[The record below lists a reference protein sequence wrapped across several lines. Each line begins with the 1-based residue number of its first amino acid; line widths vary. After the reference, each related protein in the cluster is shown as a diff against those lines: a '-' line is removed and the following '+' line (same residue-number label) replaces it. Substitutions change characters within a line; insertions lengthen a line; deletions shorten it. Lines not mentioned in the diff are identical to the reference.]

1 MNCRQ
6 YPDAI
11 QELADG
17 TLGPVRRAELQTH
30 LDQCDACRALAA
42 DLQKIH
48 RAAASL
54 DAVAPPAHV
63 WLQIAGRL
71 RQEGRVTDT
80 VQPRRHMALLAI
92 AATLL
97 LAVAGSLYVLL
108 PRAGQP
114 GSPVASAPGDAA
126 RAGDAAAGS
135 GGAAGN
141 APEADP
147 VQSVG
152 ESFRLA
158 EQHLQEGIAKLQ
170 EAAKSDPN
178 VIDPQTSATLQKNLA
193 IIDQA
198 ISESRAALNSEPQSA
213 PARDSLFEALRQK
226 VTLLQ
231 NTIALMNEMRKGNSA
246 GAAQILDGGN
256 KS

>member
-1 MNCRQ
+1 MNCSH
-6 YPDAI
+6 YTEAI
-11 QELADG
+11 QELAEG

-30 LDQCDACRALAA
+30 LDQCDDCRALAA
-42 DLQKIH
+42 DLQKIR
-48 RAAASL
+48 RAAESL
-54 DAVAPPAHV
+54 ETVRPPEHV

-71 RQEGRVTDT
+71 RQEGRVAEAPPARSH
-80 VQPRRHMALLAI
+80 QFAIFAL

-97 LAVAGSLYVLL
+97 LAIAGSLYLL
-108 PRAGQP
+108 FPRDAQQP
-114 GSPVASAPGDAA
+114 SQTATASGSPDGRPAA
-126 RAGDAAAGS
+126 TPAGGT
-135 GGAAGN
+135 GN
-141 APEADP
+141 APAGDP

-152 ESFRLA
+152 EEFRLA
-158 EQHLQEGIAKLQ
+158 EQHLQAGIAKLQ
-170 EAAKSDPN
+170 EAAKTDPN
-178 VIDPQTSATLQKNLA
+178 SIDPQTAATLQKNLA

-198 ISESRAALNSEPQSA
+198 IAESREALNAEPQSA